1 MKKITFWLL
10 AFFLVGLAIN
20 ARATISS
27 PNINNWF
34 GTGSN
39 ESAFVLQWNDG
50 KSPGAMA
57 WGYRW
62 NPGAAPTLNQLIA
75 NLLSANA
82 GIYARGDSSGSYGAG
97 YYGFGYDTGLNNTF
111 SVNGGLDAD
120 GNPTTISFTNGFSDM
135 NSDNTTYQSPGS
147 STSAAPSNSQDRY
160 QEGWNDNGFWEL
172 YTSTSTINPTSW
184 SNSWDGGEQS
194 LTADSWYAYTFSNS
208 DFSSNPPVLPTP
220 TPSVTSSTIT
230 GSVGTP
236 LTSSITASNSP
247 TSYALNSGSLPSG
260 LTLNPSTGAISGTP
274 TSAGNGTIVSV
285 SATNSG
291 GTGTGNL
298 TFNIA
303 KGNQT
308 IGGVATTLTKPVGSS
323 AYSLNATTNSNLSL
337 SYASSKIAVATVA
350 SDGTVT
356 IAGIGSTTLTVSQ
369 SGNANYNAA
378 SNVTQTL
385 TVTTAPPV
393 VTSTTIS
400 GTVGAALSANVT
412 ATNSPTGYASI
423 GALPT
428 GLTFNASNGAIRG
441 TPTAACNGTTIKV
454 IAANAGG
461 NGNGTLTFNIAKGSQ
476 TISGVATTLS
486 KVMGSAAYSLNA
498 TTSSSLAL
506 SYASSNT
513 GVATVSS
520 NGVVTLVGAGTALLT
535 VSQTGSANFNAA
547 TDVTQTLTVTGG
559 VPLVTSATINGT
571 VDIALSSNIT
581 ATNSPTRYLIASG
594 TIPSGLSINV
604 TTGLISGIPKVF
616 ANGTVVVVKATNVSG
631 NGTANLTFNIARGSQ
646 TITGVAS
653 TMSRAAGS
661 YPLNASVTSNLTL
674 SYASSNTSV
683 ATVATNGTVA
693 IVGNGSTTLTVSQ
706 AGSANYNAATNV
718 TQTLTVSPAPTITS
732 NATATATRGTPFAYQ
747 ITASNSP
754 TSYSITGNLTQ
765 GLSLNGTTGLIS
777 GTPTASGNA
786 SILLYATNAYGNG
799 TKTLM
804 ISVANL
810 LPTVT
815 SNNSTTATLGVPFN
829 YQITATNAPLTG
841 YALIGTLPTGLALS
855 TTSGLISGTPTA
867 SGNFLL
873 NVIAKNSAGNSTAA
887 PLSITIAPAVTFSIS
902 GPINQKV
909 VSGSNATFSVS
920 NAVASTAN
928 ATLSYQWYK
937 NGLAIGNATASSYTI
952 PTLDYA
958 TAGAYSVKVTTKV
971 GTTTIGSVT
980 SEVWSIT
987 PSDALSILVYTLSGN
1002 ATRTAGAVESNGTI
1016 KGYFVMDRGNNDAA
1030 IIQTYG
1036 SGLLARN
1043 SLETRNDIAAYSTGP
1058 VTGSRTVFA
1067 GSLNSGNS
1075 TTDHDLVW
1083 ITGQDSAVTVATG
1096 KTVFAPSI
1104 MSGIIGTIAQSS
1116 AVEIDSFSVALTL
1129 NNSLTANA
1137 SSSNLTSTI
1146 TAVRK
1151 AASDAGYPNEPE

>member
-1 MKKITFWLL
+1 MKKITFSLL
-10 AFFLVGLAIN
+10 AFLFLAFAIN
-20 ARATISS
+20 ARASISS
-27 PNINNWF
+27 PNINNWV

-50 KSPGAMA
+50 KSPGAIA

-75 NLLSANA
+75 NLLAANA

-135 NSDNTTYQSPGS
+135 NSENTTYQSPGS
-147 STSAAPSNSQDRY
+147 STSAAPTNSQDRY

-172 YTSTSTINPTSW
+172 YNSTSTINPTSW
-184 SNSWDGGEQS
+184 STSWDGGEQS

-208 DFSSNPPVLPTP
+208 DFSSNPPVLPA
-220 TPSVTSSTIT
+220 PSPRPSPSITSATIT
-230 GSVGTP
+230 GSVGSP
-236 LTSSITASNSP
+236 LTASITASNSP
-247 TSYALNSGSLPSG
+247 TGYAVNPSSLPSG
-260 LTLNPSTGAISGTP
+260 LTLNPTTGAISGTP
-274 TSAGNGTIVSV
+274 TSAGNGTIVNV

-291 GTGTGNL
+291 GTGTGYL

-308 IGGVATTLTKPVGSS
+308 ISGVPTTLSKTLGTLP
-323 AYSLNATTNSNLSL
+323 YSLNASTNSNLSMT
-337 SYASSKIAVATVA
+337 YSSSNTGVATVSA
-350 SDGTVT
+350 NGIVSLL
-356 IAGIGSTTLTVSQ
+356 GIGSTTLTVSQ
-369 SGNANYNAA
+369 NGNANYKAA
-378 SNVTQTL
+378 TNVTQ
-385 TVTTAPPV
+385 
-393 VTSTTIS
+393 S
-400 GTVGAALSANVT
+400 
-412 ATNSPTGYASI
+412 
-423 GALPT
+423 
-428 GLTFNASNGAIRG
+428 
-441 TPTAACNGTTIKV
+441 
-454 IAANAGG
+454 
-461 NGNGTLTFNIAKGSQ
+461 
-476 TISGVATTLS
+476 
-486 KVMGSAAYSLNA
+486 
-498 TTSSSLAL
+498 
-506 SYASSNT
+506 
-513 GVATVSS
+513 
-520 NGVVTLVGAGTALLT
+520 LT
-535 VSQTGSANFNAA
+535 VSGNA
-547 TDVTQTLTVTGG
+547 
-559 VPLVTSATINGT
+559 PLVTSATINGT

-581 ATNSPTRYLIASG
+581 ATNSPTSYLVASG
-594 TIPSGLSINV
+594 TMPSGLSINA
-604 TTGLISGIPKVF
+604 TTGLISGIPKAF
-616 ANGTVVVVKATNVSG
+616 ANGTIVVVKATNVSG
-631 NGTANLTFNIARGSQ
+631 TGTANLTFNIARGSQ

-653 TMSRAAGS
+653 TMSKAAGS
-661 YPLNASVTSNLTL
+661 YSINASATSNLTL

-683 ATVATNGTVA
+683 ATVATNGTVT

-706 AGSANYNAATNV
+706 PGSANYNAATNV

-799 TKTLM
+799 TKTLT

-810 LPTVT
+810 LPAVT

-841 YALIGTLPTGLALS
+841 YAVIGTLPTGLALS

-873 NVIAKNSAGNSTAA
+873 NLIAKNSAGNSTAA

-909 VSGSNATFSVS
+909 LAGTNATFSVS

-937 NGLAIGNATASSYTI
+937 NGLTIGNATASIYTI
-952 PTLDYA
+952 STLNYS

-987 PSDALSILVYTLSGN
+987 PREALNILVYTMTGN
-1002 ATRTAGAVESNGTI
+1002 ATRTAGAAESAGTI
-1016 KGYFVMDRGNNDAA
+1016 SGYFVMDRANNNAA
-1030 IIQTYG
+1030 LIQTYG

-1083 ITGQDSAVTVATG
+1083 ITGQDTAVTVATG
-1096 KTVFAPSI
+1096 KTVFAPST
-1104 MSGIIGTIAQSS
+1104 MTGIIGTIAQSS
-1116 AVEIDSFSVALTL
+1116 AVEIDSFSIALIL

-1151 AASDAGYPNEPE
+1151 AASDAGYPNEAE